1 MKNLL
6 LILSV
11 VFFSCKQEIED
22 PSLRQVQK
30 SASNENLNGIQLYLK
45 HCEACH
51 QSDAL
56 GIKGVFPPIKN
67 SDYFL
72 EDPKR
77 AIKNILYGQ
86 TESIVVNGEKYQ
98 GLMPAI
104 KINDEN
110 LVRLVNH
117 LLEDVN
123 GVEAR
128 ISLKDIEWVRQNH

>member
-6 LILSV
+6 LIFSV
-11 VFFSCKQEIED
+11 LLFSCQQEIED
-22 PSLRQVQK
+22 PSLRQVRK
-30 SASNENLNGIQLYLK
+30 SESNQNLDGIQLYQK
-45 HCEACH
+45 HCVACH

-72 EDPKR
+72 EDPTR
-77 AIKNILYGQ
+77 AIQNILYGQ
-86 TESIVVNGEKYQ
+86 AETIVVNGEKYQ
-98 GLMPAI
+98 GLMPSI
-104 KINDEN
+104 KIKDEN

-123 GVEAR
+123 GVEDR
-128 ISLKDIEWVRQNH
+128 VSLKDIEWVRQNH